1 LGNGWWWAVGIV
13 VFLIWISSNDG
24 SNKSVVPA
32 GSSTSPAPSTERAGE
47 TSGSANWEIMFK
59 AKAEL
64 LCEWIAAKH
73 VQNNVPR
80 PLICDSP
87 SAVSPDAAY
96 DEVKSYWEMWASQ
109 DSSLANMAEQRFA
122 SDWDNRA
129 DAIKAGAPFPH
140 LVDETLPTPR
150 SAITAS
156 PKAPPPPGFT
166 LDAAPGT
173 PPPPPPGFTLDKPTG
188 ATEKPAARWYEEKPS
203 PGVEQVLSYPQ
214 LRYCVAEDIRIN
226 AMKAMIN
233 EYESVEVAGFN
244 RYVSDFNSR
253 CVSFKYRNGSLESV
267 QTSAAARRMSIE
279 EEGRQRVLS
288 WRSQGLVPQ
297 SPPVPAAVVGFRRPA
312 RSETNAA
319 AVRQAQ
325 EADSGARGEGSV
337 TTLSTDERASLEA
350 ACSSD
355 KYLNGPAAYKDC
367 VAKQMNDLERA
378 PRNPDL
384 SGLTADER
392 ASTEAACSSDKYLN
406 GPAAYNR
413 CIAVQVSSLSP
424 TRQTVDLSWLS
435 KDERASLDAAC
446 SSDKFL
452 NGPAALNSCIV
463 RQVAALRS
471 APRNIDVSGLSSAS
485 RSAVEAACSSDKY
498 LNGPA
503 AYDRCRFQ
511 QVSAT
516 QR

>member
-1 LGNGWWWAVGIV
+1 
-13 VFLIWISSNDG
+13 
-24 SNKSVVPA
+24 
-32 GSSTSPAPSTERAGE
+32 
-47 TSGSANWEIMFK
+47 MFK
-59 AKAEL
+59 AKAEF
-64 LCEWIAAKH
+64 LCEWIGAKH
-73 VQNNVPR
+73 VHNNVPR

-109 DSSLANMAEQRFA
+109 DSSLANVAEQRFA

-156 PKAPPPPGFT
+156 PKAPLPPGAT
-166 LDAAPGT
+166 LDAPTSATSKRAGETSGT
-173 PPPPPPGFTLDKPTG
+173 
-188 ATEKPAARWYEEKPS
+188 EWYEEKPS
-203 PGVEQVLSYPQ
+203 PGVEHVLSYPQ
-214 LRYCVAEDIRIN
+214 LRYCVAEDIRIS

-233 EYESVEVAGFN
+233 EYESVEVVGFN

-253 CVSFKYRNGSLESV
+253 CVNFKYRNGSLESV
-267 QTSAAARRMSIE
+267 QSSAAARRMSIE
-279 EEGRQRVLS
+279 AEGRQRVLS
-288 WRSQGLVPQ
+288 WRSQGRVPQ
-297 SPPVPAAVVGFRRPA
+297 SPPGLAAVVGFRPSA
-312 RSETNAA
+312 GSKTNVA
-319 AVRQAQ
+319 AVRQA
-325 EADSGARGEGSV
+325 EEVDSGARGERSA
-337 TTLSTDERASLEA
+337 TELSTGERASLEA
-350 ACSSD
+350 ACSTS

-367 VAKQMNDLERA
+367 VAKQMSELERA
-378 PRNPDL
+378 PRTPDL

-392 ASTEAACSSDKYLN
+392 TSTEAACSSAKYLN

-413 CIAVQVSSLSP
+413 CIAVQVSSLSS

-435 KDERASLDAAC
+435 TNERASLDAAC
-446 SSDKFL
+446 SSDKYL
-452 NGPAALNSCIV
+452 NGPAALNNCIV